1 MAKSKSHLTYKNNT
15 NENNQQVCALLYSFS
30 LIFPIFTFAADI
42 NQIDSNT
49 QKQIRQQQRQ
59 RLLRQQQEFKPDIRD
74 FGEQN

>member
-1 MAKSKSHLTYKNNT
+1 
-15 NENNQQVCALLYSFS
+15 LLYSFS

-42 NQIDSNT
+42 NQTDSNT